1 MDMIGRR
8 EFVAMGAAFAAS
20 SVVGAA
26 AGSRTS
32 AERGLLVRFLGS
44 GGSRW
49 NPEWE
54 KMYECARRQS
64 SMLVENRLLFD
75 FTYCG
80 FDKLPADVRPK
91 ALFATHSHG
100 DHFDPVAIVKVGV
113 ERVYVH
119 SSWAKH
125 ARTVLGEAS
134 AKCAAKAPEV
144 IPLEFGRSV
153 EAEGMTVTAVPANHA
168 TSLVTDGVLERPA
181 LYLIE
186 RGETRLLYATDTGG
200 IPADAARMIGI
211 DIHVNDDNYE
221 TMYAGNPFVSRPK
234 AITALVMEATN
245 GKLDDDFRL
254 FTHSSIQQVER
265 TVAAL
270 KATKRFL
277 PPAGQRAYI
286 THLGMQYRHMA
297 SKKIEAEM
305 SKSLAAAYDGLEIR
319 LG

>member
-1 MDMIGRR
+1 MLGRR
-8 EFVAMGAAFAAS
+8 EFVSIGTAFAAS
-20 SVVGAA
+20 SAIGAA
-26 AGSRTS
+26 VPSAAS

-80 FDKLPADVRPK
+80 FDKLPAGVRPR

-100 DHFDPVAIVKVGV
+100 DHFDPAAIVKVGV

-125 ARTVLGEAS
+125 ARRVLAGAA
-134 AKCAAKAPEV
+134 AKSSAKAPVV
-144 IPLEFGRSV
+144 IPLEFGRPV
-153 EAEGMTVTAVPANHA
+153 ETEGMSVTAVPANHA
-168 TSLVTDGVLERPA
+168 TSLVTDGVLERTS
-181 LYLIE
+181 LYLVE

-211 DIHVNDDNYE
+211 DLHVNDDNYE
-221 TMYAGNPFVSRPK
+221 TMYAGNPFAGKPK

-245 GKLDDDFRL
+245 GRLDDDFRL

-270 KATKRFL
+270 KATERFL
-277 PPAGQRAYI
+277 PPDGQRAYL

-297 SKKIEAEM
+297 PEKIEAGM
-305 SKSLAAAYDGLEIR
+305 SASLAAAYDGLEIR